1 MKKLTFLS
9 AVASLKT
16 ALFFLLLTTLFV
28 TACTDNKKQIDA
40 LSKETE
46 TIHDEAMKEMAD
58 MNRVAR
64 ELKQNLI
71 AATMTPEQSAV
82 YNTVLTNMGNAE
94 NNMME
99 WMKGYKST
107 DEMAPADALKYIQD
121 QKTLIEKN
129 FAEIKAALAEGK
141 KLQGQ

>member
-1 MKKLTFLS
+1 MKKLTCLS
-9 AVASLKT
+9 TVATLKT
-16 ALFFLLLTTLFV
+16 PLFFLLMTTLFV

-64 ELKQNLI
+64 ELKQTMI
-71 AATMTPEQSAV
+71 AATMTAEQSAV
-82 YNTVLTNMGNAE
+82 YNTVLTNIGNAE

-107 DEMAPADALKYIQD
+107 DEMAPADALKYIQE

-129 FAEIKAALAEGK
+129 YAEIKSALAEGE